1 MDGTLSATPTSRHH
15 PRKRVIQYSRDSSYR
30 TEKPRRT
37 GYPAFA
43 GYDGC
48 WFRASAIKRAC
59 YPTGKSMRP
68 APGGLSSPFN
78 KNILIFRNCKSVYIL
93 AHPALTR
100 GALRGRHGRWVRD
113 AVDADTRLCRMA
125 RKRTAKSCGP
135 DTPTLVS
142 SLAEV
147 SARRRWQKSPVT
159 GESTK

>member
-30 TEKPRRT
+30 TETPRRT

-68 APGGLSSPFN
+68 APGGLASPFN
-78 KNILIFRNCKSVYIL
+78 KNILIFRIRKSVYIHS
-93 AHPALTR
+93 HPASQEGRFAVVTDVGCGMRWTLITPLTN
-100 GALRGRHGRWVRD
+100 GAK
-113 AVDADTRLCRMA
+113 AD
-125 RKRTAKSCGP
+125 G
-135 DTPTLVS
+135 
-142 SLAEV
+142 EV
-147 SARRRWQKSPVT
+147 VWS
-159 GESTK
+159 